1 MRIIYTVNEPR
12 LTCSLF
18 LSKLICSPVIGIVI
32 HLSTLK
38 IWVSQGGLF
47 ISTYNKQICK
57 LFYQRRKALGQS
69 GVPVLRLAAAE
80 DKADSETVP
89 SLKENGTTAP
99 ITKYSNQDFAS
110 RPCSGREMRLSV
122 THAFGQ
128 NLHEKRGQFPAE
140 RNAVALID
148 QHDRRDISQKPP
160 FVVADPKEG
169 PGPLFLETPP
179 PPPAPF
185 LI

>member
-1 MRIIYTVNEPR
+1 MRQIAGLKNTKCWIAVATGNIHTKWDAMRIISTVNEPR

-18 LSKLICSPVIGIVI
+18 LSKLICSPVIGILI

-99 ITKYSNQDFAS
+99 ITKYSNPDFA
-110 RPCSGREMRLSV
+110 RIGRV
-122 THAFGQ
+122 Q
-128 NLHEKRGQFPAE
+128 VEK
-140 RNAVALID
+140 
-148 QHDRRDISQKPP
+148 
-160 FVVADPKEG
+160 
-169 PGPLFLETPP
+169 
-179 PPPAPF
+179 
-185 LI
+185 